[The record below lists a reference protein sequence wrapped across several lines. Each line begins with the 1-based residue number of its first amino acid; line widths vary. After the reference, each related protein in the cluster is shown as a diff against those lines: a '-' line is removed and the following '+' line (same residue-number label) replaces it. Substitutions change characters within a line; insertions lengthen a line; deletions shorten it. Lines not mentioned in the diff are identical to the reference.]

1 MLTDQEVVIFAL
13 KDAGRVISEHLDPGR
28 TRDPEETLARLIRI
42 LDRPEIQRAIG
53 RLERGLRV
61 VK

>member
-1 MLTDQEVVIFAL
+1 MIA
-13 KDAGRVISEHLDPGR
+13 EHLDPGR

-42 LDRPEIQRAIG
+42 LDRPEIQRAIR
-53 RLERGLRV
+53 RLEQGLRV